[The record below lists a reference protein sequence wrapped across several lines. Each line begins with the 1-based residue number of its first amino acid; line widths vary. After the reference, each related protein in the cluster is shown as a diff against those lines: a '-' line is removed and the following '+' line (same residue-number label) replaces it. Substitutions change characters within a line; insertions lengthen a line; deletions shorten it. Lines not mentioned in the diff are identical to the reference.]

1 MGIWSFLFPS
11 DEDRLRRARAL
22 MADGRY
28 EKARETLIH
37 CGAPEAEALYDAC
50 SAAVDK
56 AERGSVK
63 KQLAAQGFHG
73 WKVEV
78 SLKSTV
84 RKREL
89 EALVTQELE
98 RAGMD
103 LAMPQIDEDVFK
115 AAVTRAQRRA
125 RGGGGGAMVKLVPIE
140 GRAPR

>member
-1 MGIWSFLFPS
+1 MGLWSFLFPS

-22 MADGRY
+22 MADGRHD
-28 EKARETLIH
+28 KAREVLMH
-37 CGAPEAEALYDAC
+37 CNAPEAEALYDAC

-56 AERGSVK
+56 AERSTLK
-63 KQLAAQGFHG
+63 KELASQGFHG
-73 WKVEV
+73 WRVEV
-78 SLKSTV
+78 SLKSAA

-103 LAMPQIDEDVFK
+103 LAMPQIDEAVFK

-125 RGGGGGAMVKLVPIE
+125 RGGGGSAMVKLVPIA
-140 GRAPR
+140 GPTQR

>member
-1 MGIWSFLFPS
+1 MGIWSFLFPT
-11 DEDRLRRARAL
+11 DEDRVRRARAL
-22 MADGRY
+22 MAEGRHD
-28 EKARETLIH
+28 KARETLLH
-37 CGAPEAEALYDAC
+37 CNAPEAEALYDQC

-56 AERGSVK
+56 EERAGVR

-78 SLKSTV
+78 TLKSAA

-115 AAVTRAQRRA
+115 AAVARAQRRA
-125 RGGGGGAMVKLVPIE
+125 RGSGNAMVKLVPIT
-140 GRAPR
+140 GPTRS